1 MKKVFYL
8 KNCSTCKR
16 IMAGFDLSDWEL
28 REIKTQPISDEELQE
43 MYAQSKSYESLF
55 SKKSQQIKI
64 LNIDVKNLTEND
76 FKTLLLQH
84 YSFLKR
90 SVFLTE
96 NEIFIGNS
104 KENIDRLEKYFSK

>member
-1 MKKVFYL
+1 
-8 KNCSTCKR
+8 
-16 IMAGFDLSDWEL
+16 MAGFDLSDWEL

-96 NEIFIGNS
+96 NEIFIGHS
-104 KENIDRLEKYFSK
+104 K

>member
-1 MKKVFYL
+1 
-8 KNCSTCKR
+8 
-16 IMAGFDLSDWEL
+16 MAGFDLSDWEL

>member
-1 MKKVFYL
+1 
-8 KNCSTCKR
+8 
-16 IMAGFDLSDWEL
+16 MAGFDLSDWEL

-76 FKTLLLQH
+76 FKMLLLQH

-90 SVFLTE
+90 PVFLTE